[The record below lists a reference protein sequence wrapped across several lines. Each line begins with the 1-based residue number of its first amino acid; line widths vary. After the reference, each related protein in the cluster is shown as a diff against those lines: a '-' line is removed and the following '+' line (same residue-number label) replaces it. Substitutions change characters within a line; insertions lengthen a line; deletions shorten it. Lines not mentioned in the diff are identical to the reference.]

1 MTRKRDRSE
10 PRQRI
15 SPTQTVSHLTDDFVE
30 ELALPVLPE
39 SLPQRLAEAIG
50 HRVEALLYHLR
61 EAKRRQYVGALEIRL
76 VREAHQAVL
85 TACELHL
92 PDGSAYYAEFRQL
105 MLDLGYEKVAV
116 GFAKPDSQRSG

>member
-15 SPTQTVSHLTDDFVE
+15 SPTQTVSHLT
-30 ELALPVLPE
+30 
-39 SLPQRLAEAIG
+39 
-50 HRVEALLYHLR
+50 
-61 EAKRRQYVGALEIRL
+61 
-76 VREAHQAVL
+76 
-85 TACELHL
+85 
-92 PDGSAYYAEFRQL
+92 DGSAYYAEFRQL